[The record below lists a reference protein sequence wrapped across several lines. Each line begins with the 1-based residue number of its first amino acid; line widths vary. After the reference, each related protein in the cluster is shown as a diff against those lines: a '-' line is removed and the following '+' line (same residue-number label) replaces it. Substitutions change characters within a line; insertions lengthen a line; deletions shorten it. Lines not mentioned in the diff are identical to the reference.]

1 MNHAAIT
8 GWGKCLPPAVLSN
21 ADLAQFLDTSDE
33 WIVSRTGIS
42 ERRISHVGLDELARV
57 AALRALAA
65 AGLAPGDVEL
75 IVFGT
80 TSFQD
85 QAPNQAS
92 GLQAMLGATR
102 AASMDVNTACT
113 SFMYAWSTANALIR
127 TGVVRNALVVGGEV
141 ISRFMD
147 WRNRNVSVLFGDGCA
162 AIVLEA
168 TTAQHGLL
176 GEKLGCDV
184 AGRGAL
190 VIEGMG
196 ARYADFTRRLGVTN
210 WIFDGPEIFKRAVGG
225 MGQAAA
231 DVLATHGYG
240 ASDLDLVIPHQ
251 ANLRIIDAVARKLE
265 VPADRVMV
273 NVQRYGNMSAATVPV
288 ALVEALEQGRVRP
301 GSLLLLPAFGAGLSW
316 CAHLARW
323 PDRLT
328 PLGESDAELA
338 PAAHT
343 ALELVRDLMRQR
355 EAGPN

>member
-1 MNHAAIT
+1 MHAAIT
-8 GWGKCLPPAVLSN
+8 GWGKCLPPAVLTN
-21 ADLAQFLDTSDE
+21 DDLAQILDTSDE
-33 WIVSRTGIS
+33 WITSRTGIR

-57 AALRALAA
+57 ASLRALTA
-65 AGLAPGDVEL
+65 AGVSAADLDL

-92 GLQAMLGATR
+92 GLQLALGAQR

-162 AIVLEA
+162 AIVLQSTDDA
-168 TTAQHGLL
+168 TGLL

-184 AGRGAL
+184 GGRNAL

-196 ARYADFTRRLGVTN
+196 ARYADFERRLGITS

-231 DVLATHGYG
+231 DVLASHGIT
-240 ASDLDLVIPHQ
+240 APEVNLVVPHQ
-251 ANLRIIDAVARKLE
+251 ANLRIIEAVAKRLD
-265 VPADRVMV
+265 VSMDRVMV
-273 NVQRYGNMSAATVPV
+273 TVQRYGNMSAGTVPV
-288 ALVEALEQGRVRP
+288 ALVEALEQGRVQP
-301 GSLLLLPAFGAGLSW
+301 GSLLLIPAFGAGLSW
-316 CAHLARW
+316 CAHLVRW
-323 PDRLT
+323 GNRTT
-328 PLGESDAELA
+328 PLAVSDVELM
-338 PAAHT
+338 PSPRT
-343 ALELVRDLMRQR
+343 ALEMVRELMRLR
-355 EAGPN
+355 ETRSA